1 MAEKKQKRQKAGVFG
16 GVWHGQMWDETGR
29 KRFLLSFPSPL
40 RLFFLNLTVM
50 FANGFDMDLYLK
62 HFCVSDFVFANADYF
77 NVQKGFHSSDEAVED
92 SAMQT
97 VLAQNGV
104 KESGCV
110 YGQTTRVLEKKKK
123 KDMLAYF
130 TSMGHTMTKEQ
141 EKGYFN
147 WKEQAD
153 DGSYYDDI
161 QLYGMDAF
169 PLQKVKVLKGDV
181 ASTGSGECHCSSL

>member
-1 MAEKKQKRQKAGVFG
+1 MAWANVGRNRKKTVL
-16 GVWHGQMWDETGR
+16 VVIS
-29 KRFLLSFPSPL
+29 LSL
-40 RLFFLNLTVM
+40 AVVLLNLTVM

-110 YGQTTRVLEKKKK
+110 YGQTTRVLEKIKKK
-123 KDMLAYF
+123 ICWRIL
-130 TSMGHTMTKEQ
+130 HP
-141 EKGYFN
+141 
-147 WKEQAD
+147 W
-153 DGSYYDDI
+153 DI
-161 QLYGMDAF
+161 
-169 PLQKVKVLKGDV
+169 P
-181 ASTGSGECHCSSL
+181 

>member
-1 MAEKKQKRQKAGVFG
+1 MGNVDG
-16 GVWHGQMWDETGR
+16 TGR

-40 RLFFLNLTVM
+40 RSFLLNLTVM

-110 YGQTTRVLEKKKK
+110 YGQTTRVLEK
-123 KDMLAYF
+123 
-130 TSMGHTMTKEQ
+130 
-141 EKGYFN
+141 
-147 WKEQAD
+147 
-153 DGSYYDDI
+153 
-161 QLYGMDAF
+161 
-169 PLQKVKVLKGDV
+169 
-181 ASTGSGECHCSSL
+181 

>member
-1 MAEKKQKRQKAGVFG
+1 MAWANVGRNRKKTVL
-16 GVWHGQMWDETGR
+16 VVIS
-29 KRFLLSFPSPL
+29 LSL
-40 RLFFLNLTVM
+40 AVVLLNLTVM

-110 YGQTTRVLEKKKK
+110 YGQTTRVLEKIKKK
-123 KDMLAYF
+123 RYAGVFYIHG
-130 TSMGHTMTKEQ
+130 T
-141 EKGYFN
+141 
-147 WKEQAD
+147 
-153 DGSYYDDI
+153 YYDKKSRKRVI
-161 QLYGMDAF
+161 SIGRNRQMMAVIMTIF
-169 PLQKVKVLKGDV
+169 SCMEWMHFRFRK
-181 ASTGSGECHCSSL
+181 